1 MCACA
6 DKLPMV
12 VIINR
17 HQSEDIEDARSMN
30 VDEEAEESA
39 YMHHEDGSDRS
50 AAAEGELRRL

>member
-1 MCACA
+1 
-6 DKLPMV
+6 MV